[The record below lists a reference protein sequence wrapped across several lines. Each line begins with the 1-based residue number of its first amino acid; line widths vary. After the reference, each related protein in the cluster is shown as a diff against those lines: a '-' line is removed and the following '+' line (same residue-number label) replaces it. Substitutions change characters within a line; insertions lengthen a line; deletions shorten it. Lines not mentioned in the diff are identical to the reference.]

1 MIRPPRLRQGDA
13 VGIAAPAGSLSEPEI
28 MPAVEII
35 RSWGLQV
42 VFGRHLFKRRNSF
55 AGTDGQ
61 RTADFQKMLDDR
73 NIRAVLCARG
83 GYGSIRIIGN
93 LKFGNFLQNPKWI
106 VGYSDATVIHAFLQ
120 QCLGTE
126 SLHGAMPRVIPP
138 ALPDAESFD
147 SLRSALFGGLKEY
160 DLPPHKLNIPGNA
173 KGILVGGNLS
183 VLYSIGG
190 TCLDPDTAGRI
201 LFIED
206 LGEYLYHIDRMMMNL
221 KLRGRLQGLNALIV
235 GGMHDMKVSVSGF
248 RKPAYAVIREAVAEY
263 GYPVLFGFPAGHG
276 RPNLSMIMG
285 REVRLTVGSDGCKLM
300 F

>member
-1 MIRPPRLRQGDA
+1 
-13 VGIAAPAGSLSEPEI
+13 
-28 MPAVEII
+28 
-35 RSWGLQV
+35 
-42 VFGRHLFKRRNSF
+42 
-55 AGTDGQ
+55 
-61 RTADFQKMLDDR
+61 
-73 NIRAVLCARG
+73 
-83 GYGSIRIIGN
+83 
-93 LKFGNFLQNPKWI
+93 
-106 VGYSDATVIHAFLQ
+106 
-120 QCLGTE
+120 
-126 SLHGAMPRVIPP
+126 
-138 ALPDAESFD
+138 
-147 SLRSALFGGLKEY
+147 
-160 DLPPHKLNIPGNA
+160 
-173 KGILVGGNLS
+173 